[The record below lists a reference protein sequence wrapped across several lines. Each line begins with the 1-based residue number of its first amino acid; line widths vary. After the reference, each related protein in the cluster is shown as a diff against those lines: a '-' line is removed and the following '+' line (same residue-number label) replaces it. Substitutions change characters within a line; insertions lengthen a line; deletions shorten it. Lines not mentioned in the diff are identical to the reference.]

1 MPGKLA
7 TSLTMS
13 RPITIAAEHASMN
26 MKGRTARPASLGAES
41 IVGLRS
47 ANSTALKR
55 RLVQD
60 TLWPLPFLSACHFDR
75 RQVMIAASHFIV
87 IADLQAL
94 TSPGAANNRSPPI
107 AGMILRSRVRCLA
120 GEA

>member
-1 MPGKLA
+1 
-7 TSLTMS
+7 
-13 RPITIAAEHASMN
+13 

-60 TLWPLPFLSACHFDR
+60 TLWPLPLP
-75 RQVMIAASHFIV
+75 Q
-87 IADLQAL
+87 
-94 TSPGAANNRSPPI
+94 
-107 AGMILRSRVRCLA
+107 RVPL
-120 GEA
+120 